1 MKKIILIFGLLIS
14 NFCFATNWVEVEN
27 KEGSSVQVDM
37 DSVNPITGQKKL
49 AWTRVINNED
59 GDLINSTM
67 NVEVDCSNKTLKNM
81 ELIIRANEEV
91 IFQNSK
97 MNNKTYIP
105 KSDSGAGL
113 ILKKLCL

>member
-14 NFCFATNWVEVEN
+14 NFSFATNWVEVEN
-27 KEGSSVQVDM
+27 KEGSSVQVDI
-37 DSVNPITGQKKL
+37 DSIKPISDQKKL
-49 AWTRVINNED
+49 AWTRVLKNED

-67 NVEVDCSNKTLKNM
+67 NIEVDCLNKTLKNI
-81 ELIIRANEEV
+81 ELIIRANEEIV
-91 IFQNSK
+91 FQNSK
-97 MNNKTYIP
+97 MNNKTYAP